1 MKSWCAMRM
10 LATWRSAW
18 TETRLLIRS
27 TFTNRRCKFAPKE
40 QILLGDG
47 EWVWRLHVPS
57 QILPQQPHPPLQ
69 QLVEQ
74 VELVVSSLSLNQGTK
89 LAEVRIIPTIQLHS
103 TRWLPSA
110 AALQSAGRSVWP
122 WRGTRAKALSTAVL
136 LDVSYGRVQKVLVLP
151 MVCPVLVARWICKRP
166 CSPRPIGSKVVTTGL
181 VEELIEMTIIRATT
195 RWSRASSNWE
205 TASNSACIL
214 TAARVSSFP
223 WTAVRFGPE
232 TFALYSISIRAWGIS
247 CAWPTEFEAQALL
260 VERAC
265 MGERTTVPSC
275 GFYRFFHSKWNLWL
289 NRTAEGQG
297 ANNQGL
303 ILHIYI

>member
-47 EWVWRLHVPS
+47 EWVWRLHVTTS
-57 QILPQQPHPPLQ
+57 TTTTTG
-69 QLVEQ
+69 
-74 VELVVSSLSLNQGTK
+74 GTGGTGGFK
-89 LAEVRIIPTIQLHS
+89 PVTEPRDQACRGQNHTDNSASFYKE
-103 TRWLPSA
+103 LPSA

-181 VEELIEMTIIRATT
+181 VEELIKMTIIRATT

-247 CAWPTEFEAQALL
+247 CAWPMEFEAQALL

-265 MGERTTVPSC
+265 MGERTTVLSC

-289 NRTAEGQG
+289 NKTAEGQG

-303 ILHIYI
+303 ILHIYNIYNI